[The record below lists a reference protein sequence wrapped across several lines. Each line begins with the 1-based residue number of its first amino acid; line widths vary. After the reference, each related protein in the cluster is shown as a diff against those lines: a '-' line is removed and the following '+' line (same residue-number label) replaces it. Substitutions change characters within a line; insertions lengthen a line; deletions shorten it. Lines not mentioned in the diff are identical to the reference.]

1 MSSIVSASASVTAST
16 SKNKP
21 KTTRRKTPVVVKL
34 FLDNKEQRKVVLKMF
49 KKHAKKI
56 AKSPK
61 IAAKEDIKNAKLAAK
76 KAKIDEKKAKID
88 EKKAKKE
95 AKLFDSA
102 LKHMKTLFKKPRNKK
117 NVEEKRDA
125 EVITMIHLD
134 DIVIA

>member
-1 MSSIVSASASVTAST
+1 MSSIVSASASVTASA

-21 KTTRRKTPVVVKL
+21 KTTRRKTPLVVKL
-34 FLDNKEQRKVVLKMF
+34 FLDNKEQRNVVLKMF

-56 AKSPK
+56 AKSLK

-76 KAKIDEKKAKID
+76 KAKIDEKKAK
-88 EKKAKKE
+88 KE

-102 LKHMKTLFKKPRNKK
+102 LKHIKTLFKKPRNKK
-117 NVEEKRDA
+117 NVEEKRDT

-134 DIVIA
+134 DIVIV

>member
-1 MSSIVSASASVTAST
+1 MSSIVSASASASVTASA

-56 AKSPK
+56 AKSLK
-61 IAAKEDIKNAKLAAK
+61 IAAKEDIKNAKLVAK
-76 KAKIDEKKAKID
+76 KAKIDEKKAKKD
-88 EKKAKKE
+88 

-102 LKHMKTLFKKPRNKK
+102 LKHIKTLFKKPRNKK
-117 NVEEKRDA
+117 NVEEKRDT

-134 DIVIA
+134 DIVIV